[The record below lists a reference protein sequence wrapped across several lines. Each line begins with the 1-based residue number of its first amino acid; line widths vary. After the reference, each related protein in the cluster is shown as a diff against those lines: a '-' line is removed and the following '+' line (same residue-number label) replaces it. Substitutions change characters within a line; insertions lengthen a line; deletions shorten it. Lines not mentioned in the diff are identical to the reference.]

1 MDIDDSGRI
10 SYKEF
15 AQLVRHE
22 LSIGKA
28 EVPPAQLQS
37 LWRALDENES
47 GFICAG
53 EFGRFMRVANDVAPL
68 DVVAEAKE
76 RQRQEEIAQRARKSA
91 MWKAS
96 AAQRAHASAKHL
108 AAEAAALEAALTAA
122 KGGHALPPISGVSAG
137 GGSAAALEM
146 LKRASSKDVVRP
158 RQNARRA

>member
-1 MDIDDSGRI
+1 MIRREMGLDPEKMPLPTIYG
-10 SYKEF
+10 
-15 AQLVRHE
+15 
-22 LSIGKA
+22 
-28 EVPPAQLQS
+28 
-37 LWRALDENES
+37 LWRAIDEDGN

-122 KGGHALPPISGVSAG
+122 KGGHALPPISGVSAS